1 MVGVVLLDHVFLLV
15 ETVKAKFTV
24 GVVLLDCVFQLVE
37 NMKATFTVGV
47 VLLDCVFQLVEIPE
61 TKRAA
66 VRIPG
71 NI

>member
-1 MVGVVLLDHVFLLV
+1 MLCLIMCSYCLSVENIKATFMVGVVLLDHVFLLV
-15 ETVKAKFTV
+15 ENVKAK
-24 GVVLLDCVFQLVE
+24 
-37 NMKATFTVGV
+37 FTVGV

>member
-15 ETVKAKFTV
+15 ENVKAKFTV

-47 VLLDCVFQLVEIPE
+47 VLLDCVFQLVEISE

>member
-15 ETVKAKFTV
+15 ENVKAK
-24 GVVLLDCVFQLVE
+24 
-37 NMKATFTVGV
+37 FTVGV

>member
-1 MVGVVLLDHVFLLV
+1 MFLLV
-15 ETVKAKFTV
+15 ENVKAKFTV

-47 VLLDCVFQLVEIPE
+47 VLLDCVFQLVEISE

>member
-1 MVGVVLLDHVFLLV
+1 MLNHVFLLPKSVENIKATFMVGVVLLDHVFLLV
-15 ETVKAKFTV
+15 ENVKAK
-24 GVVLLDCVFQLVE
+24 
-37 NMKATFTVGV
+37 FTVGV